1 MSPQAG
7 ERIHA
12 AATRFHTRA
21 STLGRMDPMGGL
33 LDPRA
38 RGAFILRSV
47 LSAPWSMRIEDEAPL
62 TLMAV
67 VRGSAHLEA
76 GTAAT
81 DLGVGAT
88 TRDPG
93 VGATTRDPGVGATTR
108 GAGAGA
114 TAGVMVGV
122 TTRGAGAGATA
133 GAAAGAT
140 ATDLE
145 AGDVA
150 IVRGP
155 APYTVADSAA
165 TVPQVAIG
173 PDQVCRPVA
182 GGAGARP
189 MGPLGLRSWGNDP
202 DGGTMLLTGTYHSP
216 AEISRSLL
224 SALPGLVVLRPG
236 EWDSGLVG
244 HVMHEV
250 DRDAPGQDVV
260 LDRLLDLILITAVRT
275 WLARPDAHP
284 PRWYTAQHDPVVGAA
299 LACIHARP
307 DQSWTVSTLAAEA
320 RCSRATL
327 ARLFTELVGV
337 PPMTYLTEWRLSCA
351 ADLLVRSDA
360 TLEAIARAVGYAS
373 PFALSAAFKRVRG
386 MSPRT
391 LRSSR

>member
-1 MSPQAG
+1 
-7 ERIHA
+7 
-12 AATRFHTRA
+12 
-21 STLGRMDPMGGL
+21 MDPMGGL

-47 LSAPWSMRIEDEAPL
+47 LSAPWAMRIEDNAPL
-62 TLMAV
+62 TLVAV
-67 VRGSAHLEA
+67 VRGSAHLKAGATGAGPGA
-76 GTAAT
+76 GTAAAG
-81 DLGVGAT
+81 L
-88 TRDPG
+88 
-93 VGATTRDPGVGATTR
+93 
-108 GAGAGA
+108 GAGA
-114 TAGVMVGV
+114 T
-122 TTRGAGAGATA
+122 GAATPGAT
-133 GAAAGAT
+133 GAHLA
-140 ATDLE
+140 

-150 IVRGP
+150 LVRGP
-155 APYTVADSAA
+155 APYTVADSAGTA
-165 TVPQVAIG
+165 PQVSIG

-182 GGAGARP
+182 GSGTGRP

-284 PRWYTAQHDPVVGAA
+284 PRWYTAQDDPVVGAA

-307 DQSWTVSTLAAEA
+307 DQGWTVASLAGEA

-351 ADLLVRSDA
+351 ADMLVRSDA

-386 MSPRT
+386 VSPRT
-391 LRSSR
+391 LRRSR